1 MIDETHRASGAQS
14 LVRKLW
20 QYCNVLRDD
29 GLSYPD
35 YVEQLTYLLFL
46 KMADEQDEGAIPE
59 EHSWSSLV
67 GLEAAAMQAHYS
79 RILLALGEQGGM
91 LGLIFGGAKNKIRDP
106 AKLRLLIVDLIGQT
120 EWTGLSDDLKGDA
133 YEGLL
138 EKNARDT
145 KSGAGQYFTP
155 RPLIEAIVECVDPQL
170 GEVICDPACGTAGFL
185 LAAHDHLRATNPG
198 MTTAQRRLLATKS
211 IRGVEL
217 VEEVA
222 RLATMNLLLHGVGGN
237 ADEELPITCKD
248 SLKAPPDQQAD
259 VVLTNPPFGIKGSVT
274 YAQGKSARSD
284 DSLTVVR
291 PDFWVQTANKQLNF
305 MQHIVALLKPGG
317 RAAIVVPDNVLFET
331 GAAASIRRRL
341 IEACRVHTVLR
352 LPQGL
357 FYAAGVKSN
366 VIFFDKP
373 KRGSSGATEWVWVYD
388 LRSDK
393 RFSLRTKP
401 LQGEDL
407 REFVTLFRASV
418 RKPGD
423 RHRTFKT
430 ASVLADVDCRLDL
443 SWTDPT
449 LPTRAPGLA
458 RLDELSKLVPLHSRF
473 DCLGVSRIERG
484 QVGVVHLDSD
494 APSRAGLA

>member
-1 MIDETHRASGAQS
+1 MGERRGVKVVKTMDQPQRASGAQS

-46 KMADEQDEGAIPE
+46 KMADEQDEGTIPE

-67 GLEAAAMQAHYS
+67 GLEAAAMQAHYG
-79 RILLALGEQGGM
+79 RILVALGEQGGM

-155 RPLIEAIVECVDPQL
+155 RPLIEAIVDCISPQL
-170 GEVICDPACGTAGFL
+170 GEVVCDPACGTAGFL

-198 MTTAQRRLLATKS
+198 MTAAQQRLLATKS
-211 IRGVEL
+211 IGGVEL

-237 ADEELPITCKD
+237 ADDELPIACKD
-248 SLKAPPDQQAD
+248 SLKAPPDDQVD

-274 YAQGKSARSD
+274 YAQGKSSRGE

-317 RAAIVVPDNVLFET
+317 RAAVVVPDNVLFET

-341 IEACRVHTVLR
+341 VETCTVHTVLR

-366 VIFFDKP
+366 VIFFEKP
-373 KRGSSGATEWVWVYD
+373 KNNVPAPAARLWIYD

-393 RFSLRTKP
+393 RSSLRTKP

-407 REFVTLFRASV
+407 REFVTLFKAEMRE
-418 RKPGD
+418 PGE
-423 RHRTFKT
+423 RHRTFETT
-430 ASVLADVDCRLDL
+430 AVLADSDCRLDL
-443 SWTDPT
+443 SWIDPT

-458 RLDELSKLVPLHSRF
+458 RLDELSQLVADDLQRA
-473 DCLGVSRIERG
+473 LALIAR
-484 QVGVVHLDSD
+484 
-494 APSRAGLA
+494 APAE

>member
-1 MIDETHRASGAQS
+1 MTDTTNRASGAQT

-46 KMADEQDEGAIPE
+46 KMADEQADRAIPRK
-59 EHSWSSLV
+59 HSWGSLIRLDAV
-67 GLEAAAMQAHYS
+67 EMHAHYS
-79 RILLALGEQGGM
+79 RILYALGKCKGM
-91 LGLIFGGAKNKIRDP
+91 LGLIFGNARNKIRDP
-106 AKLRLLIVDLIGQT
+106 GKLRLLIVDLIGQT

-155 RPLIEAIVECVDPQL
+155 RPLIEAIVQCVNPQL
-170 GEVICDPACGTAGFL
+170 GEVVCDPACGTAGFL
-185 LAAHDHLRATNPG
+185 LAAHDHLRKRHPK
-198 MTTAQRRLLATKS
+198 MTAAQKKALATKS

-237 ADEELPITCKD
+237 ADDELPIACED
-248 SLKAPPDQQAD
+248 SLKAPPTRQVD

-274 YAQGKSARSD
+274 YAQGKSTRPE
-284 DSLTVVR
+284 DSLTIVR
-291 PDFWVQTANKQLNF
+291 PDFWVQSANKQLNF

-317 RAAIVVPDNVLFET
+317 RAAVVVPDNVLFES
-331 GAAASIRRRL
+331 GAAASVRRRL
-341 IEACRVHTVLR
+341 VETCRVHTVLR
-352 LPQGL
+352 LPPGL

-373 KRGSSGATEWVWVYD
+373 KKTTAVPNQRLWVYD

-401 LQGEDL
+401 LQSEDL
-407 REFVTLFRASV
+407 REFVALYSD
-418 RKPGD
+418 PNHEGGE
-423 RHRTFKT
+423 RHRSFD
-430 ASVLADVDCRLDL
+430 VADVLSDPDCRFDL
-443 SWTDPT
+443 TWSDSAMQS
-449 LPTRAPGLA
+449 RAPGLA
-458 RLDELSKLVPLHSRF
+458 RLDELSKLVADDL
-473 DCLGVSRIERG
+473 
-484 QVGVVHLDSD
+484 Q
-494 APSRAGLA
+494 RALALIAKPAKS